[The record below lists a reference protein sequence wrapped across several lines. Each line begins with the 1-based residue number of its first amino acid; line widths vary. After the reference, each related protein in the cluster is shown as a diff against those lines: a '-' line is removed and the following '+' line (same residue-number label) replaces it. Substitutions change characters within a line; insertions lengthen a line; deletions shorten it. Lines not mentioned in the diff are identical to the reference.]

1 MPNPLAP
8 NQRPPPD
15 HPAMLH
21 AKMWQHVSGMKPDE
35 HESQSAQMDQLL
47 PILGALANNPKVKAR
62 DVIRAAAD
70 AAATGKRTPSQA
82 VQFITAMPVEPEK
95 LQGWLRGIYEANL
108 SAQVH
113 MKAAMMQQAQGQPQA
128 PPQGGMPV

>member
-1 MPNPLAP
+1 
-8 NQRPPPD
+8 
-15 HPAMLH
+15 MLH
-21 AKMWQHVSGMKPDE
+21 AKMWQHVSGMNPDE
-35 HESQSAQMDQLL
+35 HQSNSARMDALL
-47 PILGALANNPKVKAR
+47 PVLGALANNPKVKPR

-70 AAATGKRTPSQA
+70 AAATGKTTPSGA
-82 VQFITAMPVEPEK
+82 VKFITAMPSEPEK
-95 LQGWLRGIYEANL
+95 LQGWLRAFYEANL